1 MKTIFIY
8 LVVVLSFIS
17 CGLNREKKITQ
28 AEFKQLL
35 MSDSIAEIQINDD
48 NPAKIYKKSF
58 HKNNEPCFLKIES
71 QESFKDSLETF
82 IKALSIKNIHPRF
95 NFSYMNS
102 TWESKF
108 IMGVLPWILILGQII
123 ILVSIIILFLYAIK
137 DILKSKFE
145 FDNDKLIWVLL
156 VILVPII
163 GPLLY
168 ISTGKKQKLL
178 K

>member
-1 MKTIFIY
+1 MKKNFIY

-35 MSDSIAEIQINDD
+35 MSDSIAEIQICNDH
-48 NPAKIYKKSF
+48 PAKIYIKSF

-71 QESFKDSLETF
+71 QESFKDSLETY
-82 IKALSIKNIHPRF
+82 IKTLSIKNIHPRF
-95 NFSYMNS
+95 SYSYS
-102 TWESKF
+102 TGESKI
-108 IMGVLPWILILGQII
+108 IMGGLPLILILGQII
-123 ILVSIIILFLYAIK
+123 ILVSIILLFLYAIK
-137 DILKSKFE
+137 DILNSKFE

-163 GPLLY
+163 GPFLY

>member
-1 MKTIFIY
+1 MKTFFIY

-28 AEFKQLL
+28 AEFKQLI

-58 HKNNEPCFLKIES
+58 HKNNEPCYLKIES
-71 QESFKDSLETF
+71 QESFKDSLEIF
-82 IKALSIKNIHPRF
+82 IKILSIKNIHPRF
-95 NFSYMNS
+95 SYSYS
-102 TWESKF
+102 TGGSKF
-108 IMGVLPWILILGQII
+108 IFGVLPLILILGQII
-123 ILVSIIILFLYAIK
+123 ILVSIIILFLVAIK

-145 FDNDKLIWVLL
+145 SDNDKLIWVLL
-156 VILVPII
+156 VILVPVI

-168 ISTGKKQKLL
+168 ISIGKKQKLL